1 MKFDEIRESL
11 KEIKAPEIDED
22 SFKDQPKETSMKKIV
37 NCVRK
42 LDRKAK
48 FSLIGL
54 QVVFS
59 LWVVWLL
66 FSIINEGVLLRQIG
80 FATIIVGFF
89 LGIYYKQLQLEKY
102 HATDFDSSIT
112 DFLKRAKARLAFS
125 LMWHIYAII
134 WLLFDVGLCFLAA
147 ADYHRSPFTL
157 FQCILLI
164 QFALVLGIAFEL
176 AMAYSQWKRKR
187 KPVIDEIDNMLNEIN
202 DPH

>member
-1 MKFDEIRESL
+1 MKFDEIKKTL

-22 SFKDQPKETSMKKIV
+22 SFKAQPKETSMKII
-37 NCVRK
+37 NYVRK

-66 FSIINEGVLLRQIG
+66 FSIINNEGVLLRHIG
-80 FATIIVGFF
+80 FATLIVGFV

-102 HATDFDSSIT
+102 HAIDFDSSIT
-112 DFLKRAKARLAFS
+112 DFLKRAKDRLAFS

-134 WLLFDVGLCFLAA
+134 WLLFDVGLCFLVA

-164 QFALVLGIAFEL
+164 QFALILGITFEL
-176 AMAYSQWKRKR
+176 AIAHSRWKRKN
-187 KPVIDEIDNMLNEIN
+187 KPVIDEIDKMLVEIEAE
-202 DPH
+202 

>member
-1 MKFDEIRESL
+1 MKFDEIRDSL
-11 KEIKAPEIDED
+11 NEIKAPEIDED
-22 SFKDQPKETSMKKIV
+22 SFKNQTKETSIKKIV

-42 LDRKAK
+42 MDRKAK
-48 FSLIGL
+48 FCLIGL

-59 LWVVWLL
+59 LWVVWLV
-66 FSIINEGVLLRQIG
+66 FSIINEGVLLRQMG

-112 DFLKRAKARLAFS
+112 DYLKRAKARLAFS

-147 ADYHRSPFTL
+147 TYYHRSPFTL

-176 AMAYSQWKRKR
+176 AIAYSQWKRTR